1 MLAFVGGAGGTVLL
15 ALFGGAGGSVLLE
28 LWWKPR
34 RTRRRVAALLMHE
47 VNVNTQTLV
56 MHTCRREHHPR
67 QVSADFR
74 LSHLAFDA
82 VAPEIAELP
91 PEVASDV
98 IVLYH
103 HFEHLHVLRE
113 AFSRTHAEWRA
124 AEVAGLQ
131 GQLGD
136 IERLKRYCFAALDG
150 FNVNLDDTL
159 KEARETFRVLQGHAP
174 RQKWRQVSDA
184 ELREKVA
191 AHEQGRRERLAR
203 LEGKEP

>member
-1 MLAFVGGAGGTVLL
+1 VDLGTLAPGLVTVLL
-15 ALFGGAGGSVLLE
+15 ALFGGAGGSLLLD

-47 VNVNTQTLV
+47 INVNVQAMAVHAYL
-56 MHTCRREHHPR
+56 REGHPR

-74 LSHLAFDA
+74 LSRLAFDA
-82 VAPEIAELP
+82 LAAEVAELP
-91 PEVASDV
+91 PMVAADV

-124 AEVAGLQ
+124 AEAT
-131 GQLGD
+131 GQGD
-136 IERLKRYCFAALDG
+136 IEKRKQYCLAALDG
-150 FNVNLDDTL
+150 FNVNLDETL
-159 KEARETFRVLQGHAP
+159 AEARDVFARLRPHAP
-174 RQKWRQVSDA
+174 RLPWRELSGD

-191 AHEQGRRERLAR
+191 AHERDRRAR
-203 LEGKEP
+203 LDGLGRMRP